1 MPRSSNLRERILK
14 IAGEQFLSQGFYKV
28 SIDSLVAE
36 LRTSKSSIYKFFSSK
51 EDLVATLVDQLNGI
65 INRQLEQI
73 VEHPEL
79 GFEDKLLRT
88 TRFTGKLLGLVSD
101 RFLEDLR
108 IHTPDLWESYQRER
122 QRRIQTYYRRLFE
135 QGVREGLVRDDI
147 DLQLLILAYLQLTEL
162 TVQTDKLAELPYS
175 GEEVYEHITTLF
187 LEGTLSAG

>member
-1 MPRSSNLRERILK
+1 MPRSANLRERILK
-14 IAGEQFLSQGFYKV
+14 VAGEKFLSQGFYKV
-28 SIDSLVAE
+28 SVDSLVAE

-65 INRQLEQI
+65 INRQLQQI
-73 VEHPEL
+73 VDHADL
-79 GFEDKLLRT
+79 GFEDKLLQI
-88 TRFTGKLLGLVSD
+88 TRFTGKLLGLVSE

-135 QGVREGLVRDDI
+135 QGIREGLIRDDI
-147 DLQLLILAYLQLTEL
+147 DLQLIILAYLQLTEL
-162 TVQTDKLAELPYS
+162 TVQTDELSELPYS